1 MAWWWLAGVAFPLA
15 YVLTMVW
22 LWRGWRRLPA
32 VRIDG
37 APRTDFTVVVP
48 ARNESAHLARCLDA
62 LLAQDYPAD
71 RFRIVVVDDHS
82 EDETAALARRYADRG
97 VVLLRL
103 ADLPAA
109 PSGKKAALAAA
120 IQRADTAWIAT
131 TDADT
136 QVPSAWLRHLDAA
149 IRQTDCLM
157 VGSAVRF
164 EPRRGLWA
172 CFQQLDCLGT
182 MGLTGAG
189 MALGGPYLS
198 NGASLAFAKK
208 AWQTVGGYAGTTHR
222 ASGDDMLLQQK
233 FARRWPD
240 RLFWVK
246 NPAAAVLTP
255 PQPDGRSLWRQRRRW
270 ASKAHDYHDPRMA
283 WVQAVAFGVSLQ
295 ALAGLLLAPFWTP
308 AFVSSLLAW
317 WVRGLTDGLWLRMLA
332 RHFGESRSLRCFL
345 PALVLHVSYVVA
357 LGLSS
362 FRARPYEWKG
372 RRVR

>member
-1 MAWWWLAGVAFPLA
+1 MAWWWLAGAFFPLLYA
-15 YVLTMVW
+15 LMMAW

-32 VRIDG
+32 VALAG
-37 APRTDFTVVVP
+37 APATPLTVVVP

-62 LLAQDYPAD
+62 LLAQDYP
-71 RFRIVVVDDHS
+71 RELFRIVVVDDHS
-82 EDETAALARRYADRG
+82 EDETAAIARRYADRG

-103 ADLPAA
+103 ADLPGA

-120 IQRADTAWIAT
+120 IERADTPWIAT

-136 QVPSAWLRHLDAA
+136 TVPPAWLRHFDAA
-149 IRQTDCLM
+149 IRQTECLM
-157 VGSAVRF
+157 VGSAVLF
-164 EPRRGLWA
+164 SPAPGLLA
-172 CFQQLDCLGT
+172 CFQQLDYLGT

-208 AWQTVGGYAGTTHR
+208 AWKEVGGYEGTTHR

-233 FARRWPD
+233 IARRWPD
-240 RLFWVK
+240 RLCWVK
-246 NPAAAVLTP
+246 NPEAAVRTP
-255 PQPDGRSLWRQRRRW
+255 PQPDGHSLWRQRQRW

-295 ALAGLLLAPFWTP
+295 ALTALLLAPFWTL
-308 AFVSSLLAW
+308 AAVAALLAW
-317 WVRGLTDGLWLRMLA
+317 SARGLTDWVWLRMLA
-332 RHFGESRSLRCFL
+332 RHFGESRSMRCFL
-345 PALVLHVSYVVA
+345 PSLVLHVCYVVA